1 MNRLVI
7 EYLTDGNG
15 NQTAVVIP
23 IELWRNILLQD
34 TDSIETIKENIEDY
48 CLNKAMDKAKIT
60 PLLSREQAIDFLA
73 EDDDLKLNIENS
85 F

>member
-1 MNRLVI
+1 MNRLAI

-34 TDSIETIKENIEDY
+34 TDSIETIKKY
-48 CLNKAMDKAKIT
+48 
-60 PLLSREQAIDFLA
+60 
-73 EDDDLKLNIENS
+73 
-85 F
+85 